1 MGSCDGKPVNVNEVD
16 SEVGPSE
23 CLNRKPTGW
32 ICDKIH
38 TVDQIVPSLLSSD
51 AIPLE
56 DQRKTKNALK
66 SPPNSETTFEVRRE
80 NKTAAIQKCEYS

>member
-32 ICDKIH
+32 ICDKID
-38 TVDQIVPSLLSSD
+38 TVDQMAPPLLSSD

-56 DQRKTKNALK
+56 DHKQNKKCRKV
-66 SPPNSETTFEVRRE
+66 SPKF
-80 NKTAAIQKCEYS
+80 